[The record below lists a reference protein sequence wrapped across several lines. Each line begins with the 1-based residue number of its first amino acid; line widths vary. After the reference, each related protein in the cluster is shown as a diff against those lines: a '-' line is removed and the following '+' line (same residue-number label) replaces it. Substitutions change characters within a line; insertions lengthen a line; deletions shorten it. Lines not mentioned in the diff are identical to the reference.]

1 MTINKLNDIPDRIK
15 HLREMLKLNQ
25 SEMAER
31 LNIQRG
37 SLSSIERKKT
47 KTVTDRVIHDICREF
62 VVNESWLRTGTGKI
76 FSDKAVYS
84 LDEYASKNNL
94 SSLEIEIVKG
104 YMELSQN
111 TREEIINKFKDII
124 KTNNIDQ

>member
-1 MTINKLNDIPDRIK
+1 MTVEKIIDIPDRIK
-15 HLREMLKLNQ
+15 HLRELLKLNQ
-25 SEMAER
+25 KEMAER

-47 KTVTDRVIHDICREF
+47 KTVTDRVIYDICREF
-62 VVNESWLRTGTGKI
+62 LVNESWLRDGFGEI

-94 SSLEIEIVKG
+94 SSIEIEIVKG
-104 YMELSQN
+104 YMELSHN
-111 TREEIINKFKDII
+111 TRKEIINKFKNII
-124 KTNNIDQ
+124 QTNNIDS